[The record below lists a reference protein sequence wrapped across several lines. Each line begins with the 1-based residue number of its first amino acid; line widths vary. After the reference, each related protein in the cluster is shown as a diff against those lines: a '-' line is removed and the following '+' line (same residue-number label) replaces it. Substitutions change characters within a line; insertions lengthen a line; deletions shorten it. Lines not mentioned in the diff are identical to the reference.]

1 MTMMQPDATV
11 IRADNLPFSKIDDA
25 VIAMNREMGLCFA
38 MNSTG
43 ARIWELA
50 SEPVRVHTL
59 CDSLCKEFDVDRDTC
74 LADVISVLS
83 EMKESG
89 LIREV
94 A

>member
-1 MTMMQPDATV
+1 MSMMQPETTV

-25 VIAMNREMGLCFA
+25 VIAMNGEMGFCYA

-50 SEPVRVHTL
+50 SRPVLVHSL

-83 EMKESG
+83 DMKENG
-89 LIREV
+89 LIREL